1 MGILWRAVAPL
12 GVVEVRADGLYR
24 AGGEGD
30 EASIAAG
37 GWFLLLGLAV
47 GIVVAAL
54 VYLRWRP
61 LDFSMLFGLAL
72 GGLLG
77 SVIAW
82 RLGMLLGPRAIETTA
97 RGLKGG
103 SRFDGPLT
111 LPLMGALV
119 AWPLASVIASFGL
132 VAGVSDDAPGPDAA
146 PWLRPDAGHGSGSA
160 QGPGSAGEL
169 GAAQGPAGSDPYA
182 RLATP
187 WQQVSHV
194 SPISPFSPAEPP
206 PPSDPC

>member
-1 MGILWRAVAPL
+1 MGILWRLIAPL

-30 EASIAAG
+30 EASIAAS

-61 LDFSMLFGLAL
+61 LDFSMLLGLAL

-82 RLGMLLGPRAIETTA
+82 RLGVLLGPDSLDTTA
-97 RGLKGG
+97 RGLKVG
-103 SRFDGPLT
+103 SRIDGPLT
-111 LPLMGALV
+111 LPLLGALV
-119 AWPLASVIASFGL
+119 AWPLASVIATFGL
-132 VAGVSDDAPGPDAA
+132 VAGTSDDAPEPDPA
-146 PWLRPDAGHGSGSA
+146 PRLQQGSA
-160 QGPGSAGEL
+160 PGSAGSHEPFGL
-169 GAAQGPAGSDPYA
+169 PGGPWDP
-182 RLATP
+182 
-187 WQQVSHV
+187 VSRV
-194 SPISPFSPAEPP
+194 SRVSPAEPP
-206 PPSDPC
+206 RPSDPR